1 MTSARTVPDGY
12 VRAKDERGWSINPPL
27 DESAIGTVVF
37 INRRDDRYFSVHECG
52 LFARVIGVGRT
63 RLKIEL
69 LGRHPSH
76 EGRDVLNALPT
87 CLQVWIP
94 DTETEVLT

>member
-12 VRAKDERGWSINPPL
+12 VRAKDERGWSVNPPL

-37 INRRDDRYFSVHECG
+37 IARRGGGISVHECG

-69 LGRHPSH
+69 LGGHPSY

-94 DTETEVLT
+94 DTEAEVLT